1 MSLASMKRRLTF
13 YGGAAQQDRMIR
25 DRLWTLMRAVKHSYQ
40 AARFNRYPEFER
52 EVVGVFNPVALN

>member
-25 DRLWTLMRAVKHSYQ
+25 DKLWTLMRATKYSY
-40 AARFNRYPEFER
+40 
-52 EVVGVFNPVALN
+52 